1 MQMREFS
8 ERIAREIGL
17 KVWAVENV
25 LRLIGEDCSVAFIAR
40 YRKEATDC
48 MNEVMISRV
57 KKRSEE
63 LSLLEVRRKT
73 IIESIDKQGILTNE
87 LKSDIKKA
95 ETLSELEDLYLP
107 FKPKRKTRAEIAK
120 QKGLQPLA
128 DLILKEADCD
138 IDKRAKELVALS
150 KQVGSVQEALEGAR
164 DIVAAN
170 INENA
175 SIRSAM
181 REYFK
186 RHATICATE
195 TKNSKNKTAFHDDK
209 TPFQSDKTAF
219 CKNETPSYKNE
230 YALAAPSHRILAYFR
245 EEKAGNIRLSI
256 KPSDDEKAEDFLVA
270 RCVRRK
276 KSGSCSNQKELA
288 ARDCYKRLLE
298 PSLQTELRNELK
310 DKADKVAVEVF
321 AKNLRQL
328 LLSPPLG
335 EKRVLAIDPGFR
347 TGCKCVCLDAQGKL
361 LYHNVIYLSQS
372 EKAKE
377 QLSVWVKQFDVQAIA
392 IGNGTASKETLK
404 LVKEANLDTKP
415 IISMVNEDGAS
426 VYSASDIAIEELGD
440 YDITVRGAVSIGRRM
455 QDPLAELI
463 KIDPKSIGVGQY
475 QHDVNQALLEESLN
489 NQVIS
494 CVNSV
499 GVELNT
505 ASPKLLS
512 YVSGIGSSL
521 AKNIVEY
528 RNTHGA
534 FRSRK
539 ELLQVK
545 RFGAKAFEQAA
556 GFLRVKASDNPLDT
570 TAVHPERYSLVEQMA
585 KDAHCTV
592 KELIEHKDARN
603 NVKIERYISKDC
615 GLPTLNDI
623 MQELA
628 NPGRESRTM
637 FSEQEYD
644 NSIDTIEQLYVNQ
657 WLYGRVSN
665 ITAFG
670 AFIDLGVHTDG
681 LLHISNIS
689 EDFVSDVNDV
699 LQIGQRIK
707 VRVSEVDY
715 LKKRISLSM
724 LPETNEKTK
733 SIKSKMKQ

>member
-1 MQMREFS
+1 MKEFS

-63 LSLLEVRRKT
+63 LSLLESRRKT
-73 IIESIDKQGILTNE
+73 IIESIDKQGLLTNE

-186 RHATICATE
+186 RYATICATE

-310 DKADKVAVEVF
+310 DKADKVAIEIF

>member
-1 MQMREFS
+1 MREFS

-17 KVWAVENV
+17 KVWALENV

-63 LSLLEVRRKT
+63 LSLLESRRKT
-73 IIESIDKQGILTNE
+73 IIESIDKQGLLTNE

-186 RHATICATE
+186 RYATICATE
-195 TKNSKNKTAFHDDK
+195 TKNSKNKTA
-209 TPFQSDKTAF
+209 FQSDKTAF

-245 EEKAGNIRLSI
+245 EEEAGNIRLSI

>member
-1 MQMREFS
+1 MKEFS

-17 KVWAVENV
+17 KIWAVENV

-63 LSLLEVRRKT
+63 LSLLESRRKI
-73 IIESIDKQGILTNE
+73 IIESIDKQGLLTNE

-298 PSLQTELRNELK
+298 SSLQTELRNELK
-310 DKADKVAVEVF
+310 DKADKVAIEVF

-404 LVKEANLDTKP
+404 LVKEAKLDTKP

-603 NVKIERYISKDC
+603 NIKIERYISKDC

>member
-1 MQMREFS
+1 MKEFS

-63 LSLLEVRRKT
+63 LSLLESRRKT
-73 IIESIDKQGILTNE
+73 IIESIDKQGFLTNE

-138 IDKRAKELVALS
+138 IDKRAKEFVALS

-195 TKNSKNKTAFHDDK
+195 IKNSKNKTAFHDDK

-310 DKADKVAVEVF
+310 DKADKVAVEIF

-699 LQIGQRIK
+699 LQIGQLIK

>member
-1 MQMREFS
+1 MREFS

-63 LSLLEVRRKT
+63 LSLLEARRKT
-73 IIESIDKQGILTNE
+73 IIESIDKQCLLTNE

-186 RHATICATE
+186 RYATICATE

-276 KSGSCSNQKELA
+276 KSGSCSNQKEIA

-499 GVELNT
+499 GRNRLFSCKKHSGISKHSRGFSFPKRIT
-505 ASPKLLS
+505 ASQTLRSK
-512 YVSGIGSSL
+512 SL
-521 AKNIVEY
+521 
-528 RNTHGA
+528 
-534 FRSRK
+534 
-539 ELLQVK
+539 
-545 RFGAKAFEQAA
+545 
-556 GFLRVKASDNPLDT
+556 
-570 TAVHPERYSLVEQMA
+570 
-585 KDAHCTV
+585 
-592 KELIEHKDARN
+592 
-603 NVKIERYISKDC
+603 
-615 GLPTLNDI
+615 
-623 MQELA
+623 
-628 NPGRESRTM
+628 
-637 FSEQEYD
+637 
-644 NSIDTIEQLYVNQ
+644 
-657 WLYGRVSN
+657 
-665 ITAFG
+665 
-670 AFIDLGVHTDG
+670 
-681 LLHISNIS
+681 
-689 EDFVSDVNDV
+689 
-699 LQIGQRIK
+699 
-707 VRVSEVDY
+707 
-715 LKKRISLSM
+715 
-724 LPETNEKTK
+724 
-733 SIKSKMKQ
+733 

>member
-1 MQMREFS
+1 MKEFS

-57 KKRSEE
+57 KKRCEE
-63 LSLLEVRRKT
+63 LSLLETRRKT
-73 IIESIDKQGILTNE
+73 IIESIDKQGLLTNE

-186 RHATICATE
+186 RYATICATE

>member
-1 MQMREFS
+1 MKEFS

-25 LRLIGEDCSVAFIAR
+25 LRLIGEDYSVAFIAR

-63 LSLLEVRRKT
+63 LSLLESRRKT
-73 IIESIDKQGILTNE
+73 IIESIGKQGLLTNE

-186 RHATICATE
+186 RYATICATE
-195 TKNSKNKTAFHDDK
+195 TNNSKNKTAFHDDK

-475 QHDVNQALLEESLN
+475 QHDVNQVLLEESLN

-585 KDAHCTV
+585 KDTHCTV

>member
-1 MQMREFS
+1 MREFS

-63 LSLLEVRRKT
+63 LSLLEARRKT
-73 IIESIDKQGILTNE
+73 IIESIDKQGLLTNE

-186 RHATICATE
+186 RYATICATE

-298 PSLQTELRNELK
+298 SSLQTELRNELK
-310 DKADKVAVEVF
+310 DKADKVAIEVF

>member
-1 MQMREFS
+1 MKEFS

-63 LSLLEVRRKT
+63 LSLLEARRKT
-73 IIESIDKQGILTNE
+73 IIESIDKQGLLTNE

-186 RHATICATE
+186 RYATICATE
-195 TKNSKNKTAFHDDK
+195 TKNSKNKTAFHD
-209 TPFQSDKTAF
+209 DKTAF

>member
-1 MQMREFS
+1 MKEFS

-63 LSLLEVRRKT
+63 LSLLESRRKT
-73 IIESIDKQGILTNE
+73 IIESIDKQGLLTNE

-186 RHATICATE
+186 RYATICTTE
-195 TKNSKNKTAFHDDK
+195 IKNSKNKTAFHDDK

-276 KSGSCSNQKELA
+276 KSGSCSNQKEIA

-310 DKADKVAVEVF
+310 DKADKVAVEIF

>member
-1 MQMREFS
+1 MKEFS

-63 LSLLEVRRKT
+63 LSLLEARRKT
-73 IIESIDKQGILTNE
+73 IIESIDKQGFLTNE

-186 RHATICATE
+186 RYATICATE

>member
-1 MQMREFS
+1 MKEFS

-63 LSLLEVRRKT
+63 LSLLEARRKT
-73 IIESIDKQGILTNE
+73 IIESIDKQGLLTNE

-164 DIVAAN
+164 DIVAAT

-186 RHATICATE
+186 RYATICATE

-623 MQELA
+623 MQELT

>member
-1 MQMREFS
+1 MREFS

-63 LSLLEVRRKT
+63 LSLLESRRKT
-73 IIESIDKQGILTNE
+73 IIESIDKQGLLTNE
-87 LKSDIKKA
+87 LKLDIKKA

-186 RHATICATE
+186 RYATICATE

-270 RCVRRK
+270 RCVRRRK
-276 KSGSCSNQKELA
+276 LGSCSNQKELA

>member
-1 MQMREFS
+1 MKEFS

-63 LSLLEVRRKT
+63 LSLLESRRKT
-73 IIESIDKQGILTNE
+73 IIESIDKQCLLTNE

-138 IDKRAKELVALS
+138 IDKRAKEFVALS

-310 DKADKVAVEVF
+310 DKADKVAIEIF

>member
-1 MQMREFS
+1 MKEFS
-8 ERIAREIGL
+8 ESIAREIGL

-63 LSLLEVRRKT
+63 LSLLESRRKT
-73 IIESIDKQGILTNE
+73 IIESIDKQGLLTNE

-138 IDKRAKELVALS
+138 IDKRAKEFVALS

-186 RHATICATE
+186 RHATICVTE

-545 RFGAKAFEQAA
+545 HFGAKAFEQAA

-628 NPGRESRTM
+628 NPVRESRTM

>member
-1 MQMREFS
+1 MREFS

-63 LSLLEVRRKT
+63 LSLLESRRKT
-73 IIESIDKQGILTNE
+73 IIESIDKQGLLTNE

-186 RHATICATE
+186 RYATICATE

-270 RCVRRK
+270 RCVRRRK
-276 KSGSCSNQKELA
+276 LGSCSNQKELA

-733 SIKSKMKQ
+733 SIKSKIKQ

>member
-1 MQMREFS
+1 MREFS

-63 LSLLEVRRKT
+63 LSLLEARRKT
-73 IIESIDKQGILTNE
+73 IIESIDKQGLLTNE

-186 RHATICATE
+186 RYATICATE

>member
-1 MQMREFS
+1 MKEFS

-63 LSLLEVRRKT
+63 LSLLESRRKI
-73 IIESIDKQGILTNE
+73 IIESIDKQGLLTNE

-107 FKPKRKTRAEIAK
+107 FKPKRKTKAEIAK

-186 RHATICATE
+186 RYATICATE

-219 CKNETPSYKNE
+219 CKNETTSYKNE

-245 EEKAGNIRLSI
+245 EEKAGNLRLSI

-276 KSGSCSNQKELA
+276 KSGSCSNQKEIA

-310 DKADKVAVEVF
+310 DKADKVAVEIF

>member
-1 MQMREFS
+1 MKEFS

-63 LSLLEVRRKT
+63 LSLLESRRKT
-73 IIESIDKQGILTNE
+73 IIESIDKQGLLTNE

-186 RHATICATE
+186 RYATICATE

-628 NPGRESRTM
+628 NLGRASRTM

>member
-1 MQMREFS
+1 MKEFS

-63 LSLLEVRRKT
+63 LSLLESRRKT
-73 IIESIDKQGILTNE
+73 IIESIDKQGLLTNE

-186 RHATICATE
+186 RYATICATE

-603 NVKIERYISKDC
+603 NVKIKRYISKDC

-628 NPGRESRTM
+628 NPGRASRTM

-670 AFIDLGVHTDG
+670 AFIDLGVHIDG

>member
-1 MQMREFS
+1 MKEFS

-63 LSLLEVRRKT
+63 LSLLESRRKT
-73 IIESIDKQGILTNE
+73 IIESIDKQGLLTNE
-87 LKSDIKKA
+87 LKSDINKA

-186 RHATICATE
+186 RYATICATE

-270 RCVRRK
+270 RCVKRK

-288 ARDCYKRLLE
+288 ARDCYKRLIE

-310 DKADKVAVEVF
+310 DKADKVAVEIF

-628 NPGRESRTM
+628 NHSRESRTM

>member
-1 MQMREFS
+1 MREFS

-63 LSLLEVRRKT
+63 LSLLESRRKT
-73 IIESIDKQGILTNE
+73 IIESIDKQGLLTNE

>member
-1 MQMREFS
+1 MKEFS

-63 LSLLEVRRKT
+63 LSLLESRRKT
-73 IIESIDKQGILTNE
+73 IIESIDKQGLLTNE

-298 PSLQTELRNELK
+298 SSLQTELRNELK
-310 DKADKVAVEVF
+310 DKADKVAIEVF

>member
-1 MQMREFS
+1 MKEFS

-63 LSLLEVRRKT
+63 LSLLESRRKT
-73 IIESIDKQGILTNE
+73 IIESIDKQCLLTNE

-186 RHATICATE
+186 RYATICATE

-270 RCVRRK
+270 RCVRRRK
-276 KSGSCSNQKELA
+276 LGSCSNQKELA

-733 SIKSKMKQ
+733 SIKLKMKQ

>member
-1 MQMREFS
+1 MKEFS

-63 LSLLEVRRKT
+63 LSLLESRRKT
-73 IIESIDKQGILTNE
+73 IIESIDKQGLLTNE

-276 KSGSCSNQKELA
+276 KSGSCSNQKEIA

-603 NVKIERYISKDC
+603 RVKIERYISKDC

>member
-1 MQMREFS
+1 MKEFS

-63 LSLLEVRRKT
+63 LSLLESRRKT
-73 IIESIDKQGILTNE
+73 IIESIDKQGLLTNE

-186 RHATICATE
+186 RYATICATE

-276 KSGSCSNQKELA
+276 KSGSCSNQKEIA

-310 DKADKVAVEVF
+310 DKADKVAVEIF

-603 NVKIERYISKDC
+603 RVKIERYISKDC

>member
-1 MQMREFS
+1 MREFS

-63 LSLLEVRRKT
+63 LSLLESRRKT
-73 IIESIDKQGILTNE
+73 IIESIDKQGLLTNE

-186 RHATICATE
+186 RYATICATE

-681 LLHISNIS
+681 LLHISNIG

>member
-1 MQMREFS
+1 MKEFS

-63 LSLLEVRRKT
+63 LSLLEARRKT
-73 IIESIDKQGILTNE
+73 IIESIDKQGLLTNK

-186 RHATICATE
+186 RYATICATE

>member
-1 MQMREFS
+1 MREFS

-63 LSLLEVRRKT
+63 LSLLESRRKT
-73 IIESIDKQGILTNE
+73 IIESIDKQGLLTNE

-186 RHATICATE
+186 RYATICATE

-276 KSGSCSNQKELA
+276 KSGSCSNQKEIA

>member
-1 MQMREFS
+1 MKEFS

-63 LSLLEVRRKT
+63 LSLLESRRKT
-73 IIESIDKQGILTNE
+73 IIESIDKQGLLTNE

-186 RHATICATE
+186 RYATICATE

-310 DKADKVAVEVF
+310 YKADKVAVEVF

>member
-1 MQMREFS
+1 MKEFS

-63 LSLLEVRRKT
+63 LSLLESRRKT
-73 IIESIDKQGILTNE
+73 IIESIDKQGLLTNE

-186 RHATICATE
+186 RYATICATE

-256 KPSDDEKAEDFLVA
+256 KPLDDEKAEDFLVA

>member
-1 MQMREFS
+1 MKEFS

-63 LSLLEVRRKT
+63 LSLLESRRKT
-73 IIESIDKQGILTNE
+73 IIESIDKQGLLTNE

-95 ETLSELEDLYLP
+95 KTLSELEDLYLP

>member
-1 MQMREFS
+1 M
-8 ERIAREIGL
+8 
-17 KVWAVENV
+17 
-25 LRLIGEDCSVAFIAR
+25 
-40 YRKEATDC
+40 
-48 MNEVMISRV
+48 
-57 KKRSEE
+57 
-63 LSLLEVRRKT
+63 
-73 IIESIDKQGILTNE
+73 
-87 LKSDIKKA
+87 
-95 ETLSELEDLYLP
+95 
-107 FKPKRKTRAEIAK
+107 
-120 QKGLQPLA
+120 
-128 DLILKEADCD
+128 
-138 IDKRAKELVALS
+138 
-150 KQVGSVQEALEGAR
+150 
-164 DIVAAN
+164 
-170 INENA
+170 
-175 SIRSAM
+175 
-181 REYFK
+181 
-186 RHATICATE
+186 
-195 TKNSKNKTAFHDDK
+195 
-209 TPFQSDKTAF
+209 
-219 CKNETPSYKNE
+219 
-230 YALAAPSHRILAYFR
+230 AYFR
-245 EEKAGNIRLSI
+245 EEEAGNIRLSI

>member
-1 MQMREFS
+1 MREFS
-8 ERIAREIGL
+8 KRIAREIGL

-63 LSLLEVRRKT
+63 LSLLESRRKT
-73 IIESIDKQGILTNE
+73 IIESIDKQGFLTNE

-186 RHATICATE
+186 RYATICATE

-310 DKADKVAVEVF
+310 DKADKVAIEIF

>member
-1 MQMREFS
+1 MKEFS
-8 ERIAREIGL
+8 ESIAREIGL

-63 LSLLEVRRKT
+63 LSLLESRRKT
-73 IIESIDKQGILTNE
+73 IIESIDKQGLLTNE

-186 RHATICATE
+186 RYATICATE

-310 DKADKVAVEVF
+310 DKADKVAVEIF

-724 LPETNEKTK
+724 LPETNEKIK

>member
-1 MQMREFS
+1 MREFS

-48 MNEVMISRV
+48 MNEVIISRV

-63 LSLLEVRRKT
+63 LSLLESRRKT
-73 IIESIDKQGILTNE
+73 IIESIDKQGLLTNE

-186 RHATICATE
+186 RYATICATE

>member
-1 MQMREFS
+1 MKEFS

-63 LSLLEVRRKT
+63 LSLLESRRKT
-73 IIESIDKQGILTNE
+73 IIESIDKQGLLTNE

-138 IDKRAKELVALS
+138 IDKRAKEFVALS

-186 RHATICATE
+186 RYATICATE

>member
-1 MQMREFS
+1 MREFS

-63 LSLLEVRRKT
+63 LSLLESRRKT
-73 IIESIDKQGILTNE
+73 IIESINKQGLLTNE

-186 RHATICATE
+186 RHATICTTE
-195 TKNSKNKTAFHDDK
+195 IKNSKNKTAFHDDK

-310 DKADKVAVEVF
+310 DKADKVAIEIF

-475 QHDVNQALLEESLN
+475 QHNVNQALLEESLN

>member
-1 MQMREFS
+1 MKEFS

-63 LSLLEVRRKT
+63 LSLLEARRKT
-73 IIESIDKQGILTNE
+73 IIESIDKQGLLTNK

-186 RHATICATE
+186 RYATICATE

-276 KSGSCSNQKELA
+276 KSGSCSNQKEIA

-310 DKADKVAVEVF
+310 DKADKVAVEIF

>member
-1 MQMREFS
+1 MREFS

-63 LSLLEVRRKT
+63 LSLLESRRKT
-73 IIESIDKQGILTNE
+73 IIESIDKQGLLTNE

-138 IDKRAKELVALS
+138 IDKRAKEFVALS

-310 DKADKVAVEVF
+310 DKADKVAVEIF

-475 QHDVNQALLEESLN
+475 QHDVNQELLEESLN

-603 NVKIERYISKDC
+603 RVKIERYISKDC

-628 NPGRESRTM
+628 NPGRASRTM